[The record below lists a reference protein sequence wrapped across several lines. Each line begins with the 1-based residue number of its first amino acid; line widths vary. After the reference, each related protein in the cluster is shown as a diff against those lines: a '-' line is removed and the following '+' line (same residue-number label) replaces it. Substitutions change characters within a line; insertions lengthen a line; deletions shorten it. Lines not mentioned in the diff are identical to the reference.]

1 MAAKKVSPFVEFLL
15 NTMAGA
21 LESVGEIKL
30 VDLLQKLHDGEP
42 ENWKACILSGHAFI
56 IPLKKLVGK
65 TTTKIDDGFV
75 AALDEAITMSA
86 ENNGLD
92 LSTS

>member
-1 MAAKKVSPFVEFLL
+1 MAAKKINPFIEFML

-21 LESVGEIKL
+21 LESVGEMKL
-30 VDLLQKLHDGEP
+30 VELLQKLHDGEP

-65 TTTKIDDGFV
+65 TSSKIDDGFV
-75 AALDEAITMSA
+75 AALDEAILASA
-86 ENNGLD
+86 SANGLD
-92 LSTS
+92 LEG